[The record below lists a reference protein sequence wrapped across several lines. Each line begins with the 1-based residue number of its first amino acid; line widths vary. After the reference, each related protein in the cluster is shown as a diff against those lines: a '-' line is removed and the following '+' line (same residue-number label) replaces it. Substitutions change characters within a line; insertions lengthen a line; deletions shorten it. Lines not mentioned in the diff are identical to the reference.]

1 MKTHVSGRLHIRPA
15 VWVSLATLVFLLHA
29 ASYLYFFVDDEGI
42 TLVYAKSLLDGR
54 GLTYAATEGPTEG
67 YSNFLHVFTMAGLL
81 ALVEAFG
88 LDRMWTFVAGGF
100 VALACGTALLVLLWR
115 TCRRLGLSTPACAAS
130 AMLVALSGPLAV
142 WSNSSLETVP
152 FALSFF
158 VLIAVT
164 LLSPARPWPI
174 ALAAAATMLLRVDG
188 VLFVGVWLVCRALFA
203 ESAARRVLLTRVV
216 PALLVIGTAY
226 LAWRVWYFG
235 NWLTLPLQTKVAHKL
250 LDASATVVRTD
261 PAGYLLP
268 FLRHAGWPLL
278 VGLPAI
284 VAAGFWHDDRR
295 AVVWTVGSATLV
307 LLGYVGAVG
316 DWMFGFRFA
325 VALIAPL
332 ALLAA
337 VTVDAIGRI
346 SARGSV
352 VAAMV
357 IVAASVPV
365 AVHFERR
372 YEALQQKPSFWS
384 ARAIDPRLRFG
395 EYYELLGAVEPL
407 IVPGRPI
414 ALHEAGFVPFMLQV
428 ENIDM
433 LGLTSRFVGALPSR
447 DAIFTDVGRYYPLTH
462 EPAHQAVH
470 AYLIHRAPELLIV
483 RQSWMRQ
490 ASRGRLLPSVLDG
503 RYTLA
508 AETATFAVYR
518 REAARDPDAGPAPA
532 FLENLVHPAYAARMA
547 INGEVVDPELAID
560 RVAAL
565 WQSLGDDVS
574 LTSQWTLHVDPEHD
588 VPVRRIYIAG
598 AAPDEP
604 VRIDVV
610 LTAAGSAPAQRFSA
624 VFEPGAPILFER
636 DAEADRPIESIDITM
651 SSISGEP
658 TRVWV
663 DAIRILGQTSALR
676 EHLRAHGVPDA

>member
-1 MKTHVSGRLHIRPA
+1 MEIHVFARLHTRPA
-15 VWVSLATLVFLLHA
+15 LWVSLATLVFLLHA

-42 TLVYAKSLLDGR
+42 TLVYAQSLLDGR

-67 YSNFLHVFTMAGLL
+67 YSNFLHVFTMAGVL
-81 ALVEAFG
+81 ALVEALG
-88 LDRMWTFVAGGF
+88 LDRMWTFVVGGF
-100 VALACGTALLVLLWR
+100 VALACGAALLVLLWR
-115 TCRRLGLSTPACAAS
+115 TCRRLGLSTAACAAS
-130 AMLVALSGPLAV
+130 AMLVALSGPVAV

-158 VLIAVT
+158 ALIAAT
-164 LLSPARPWPI
+164 LLTPARPWPI
-174 ALAAAATMLLRVDG
+174 ALAALTTMLLRVDG
-188 VLFVGVWLVCRALFA
+188 VLFVGVWLGCRALFA
-203 ESAARRVLLTRVV
+203 DPAARRLLLTRVV
-216 PALLVIGTAY
+216 PALLVVGTAY

-235 NWLTLPLQTKVAHKL
+235 GWLTLPLQTKIAHKL

-278 VGLPAI
+278 LGLPAI
-284 VAAGFWHDDRR
+284 GAAWFWHDDRR
-295 AVVWTVGSATLV
+295 AVVWSVGSAALV

-325 VALIAPL
+325 VALVAPL

-352 VAAMV
+352 MAAV
-357 IVAASVPV
+357 VVVAASVLV
-365 AVHFERR
+365 AVQFERR
-372 YEALQQKPSFWS
+372 YEVLQQKPSFWS
-384 ARAIDPRLRFG
+384 ARTIDPALRFG
-395 EYYELLGAVEPL
+395 EYYELLGAIEPL
-407 IVPGRPI
+407 VVPGRPI
-414 ALHEAGFVPFMLQV
+414 ALHEAGFVPFMLRV

-447 DAIFTDVGRYYPLTH
+447 DAIFTDVGRYYPLTR

-470 AYLIHRAPELLIV
+470 AYLIHREPELLIV

-503 RYTLA
+503 HYRLA
-508 AETATFAVYR
+508 AETTGFAVYR
-518 REAARDPDAGPAPA
+518 HEPDRDSAGAASA

-547 INGEVVDPELAID
+547 INGEVVDPERAID

-574 LTSQWTLHVDPEHD
+574 LTSRWTLHVDPEHD
-588 VPVRRIYIAG
+588 VPVHRIYIAG
-598 AAPDEP
+598 AAPEEP
-604 VRIDVV
+604 VRIDV
-610 LTAAGSAPAQRFSA
+610 LLRPAGQDAPQRFSA
-624 VFEPGAPILFER
+624 VFEPGAAIHFER
-636 DAEADRPIESIDITM
+636 DVDPRRPIESVDITM
-651 SSISGEP
+651 SSVNGEP

-663 DAIRILGQTSALR
+663 NAIRIMGQTFELR
-676 EHLRAHGVPDA
+676 EHLLAHGVPGA